1 MTQPGRP
8 ERHIRQHPVLKV
20 RSASRESGE
29 DHLAAEEPMEIR
41 VVSQNGTGPTQKS
54 IVVTMR
60 TPGEDF
66 ELAAGFLHSE
76 GIVTGSDNIVDI
88 AYCVDTETPQEQNV
102 VTVTLAADVE
112 LDMDRLDR
120 NFFASSSCGVCGK
133 ATLDSLELSGHR
145 PVEANTSLTAEVL
158 GSLPGIMRK
167 QQRTFAVTGG
177 LHAAAL
183 FETDGTLVALR
194 EDIGRHNTVD
204 KLIGSRMQAGDLPLD
219 RYVLLVSGR
228 AGFEILQKSLVARL
242 PIVAAIGA
250 PSTLAADL
258 ATEFGITLVGFLT
271 EGGFNVY
278 SHPHRITSMPA

>member
-1 MTQPGRP
+1 MTQPRLP

-20 RSASRESGE
+20 RSASRESA
-29 DHLAAEEPMEIR
+29 DDCLAAEEPMEIR
-41 VVSQNGTGPTQKS
+41 VISQNGAGPAQKS

-76 GIVTGSDNIVDI
+76 GIITSGDDIVDI

-112 LDMDRLDR
+112 LDMARLDR
-120 NFFASSSCGVCGK
+120 NFFANSSCGVCGK

-158 GSLPGIMRK
+158 GSLPTIMRE
-167 QQRTFAVTGG
+167 QQRTFDVTGG

-278 SHPHRITSMPA
+278 SHPHRITDTLT